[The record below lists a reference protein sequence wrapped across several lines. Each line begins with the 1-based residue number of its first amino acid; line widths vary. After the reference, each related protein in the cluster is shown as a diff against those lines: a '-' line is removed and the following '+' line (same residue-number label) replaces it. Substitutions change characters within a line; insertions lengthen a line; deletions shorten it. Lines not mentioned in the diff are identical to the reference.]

1 MCKFIYFE
9 KQVNTFLTR
18 KFQLALIL
26 QSLPDSSS
34 GSKILQLTCS
44 IMWEKQFLNIVQIN
58 EERSYYEDYKLTMLS
73 THINHLYPN
82 SS

>member
-1 MCKFIYFE
+1 MVSIEKNYIFGNIFKICKFIYFE
-9 KQVNTFLTR
+9 KQVNAFLTG

-44 IMWEKQFLNIVQIN
+44 IMWEKQLLSIV
-58 EERSYYEDYKLTMLS
+58 
-73 THINHLYPN
+73 
-82 SS
+82 